1 MFSMANLVLRQARE
15 SDFPGLLVCDAYAQV
30 HETRT
35 HELLGWVEQQ
45 SCFVALAGD
54 EPVGFVIL
62 QYTFF
67 DNGFIPLVCVAD
79 AHQRQGIGQFLL
91 AQAERLCITPKL
103 FTSTN
108 ASNSRAQRLFA
119 RAGFVASGTI
129 ENLDE
134 ADPELIYFK
143 AVLRASEA
151 ANLAVEA
158 TSTGW
163 PHMASSFLPCAA
175 SR

>member
-1 MFSMANLVLRQARE
+1 MSPQASLILRQARD
-15 SDFPGLLVCDAYAQV
+15 SDLPGLLVCDAYAQF
-30 HETRT
+30 HDART
-35 HELLGWVEQQ
+35 QELLRWVEQQ
-45 SCFVALAGD
+45 SCFIALARN
-54 EPVGFVIL
+54 EAVGFVIL

-67 DNGFIPLVCVAD
+67 GSGFIPLVCVAE

-91 AQAERLCITPKL
+91 AQAEQCCITPKL

-143 AVLRASEA
+143 AVLQASKA
-151 ANLAVEA
+151 ANPSVKGTGLRPAPYVE
-158 TSTGW
+158 
-163 PHMASSFLPCAA
+163 
-175 SR
+175 R